1 MGLPAYIKLITVAL
15 QIKKGLSKRAVDVSL
30 GYRVC
35 DLEPRG
41 KTLALP
47 MRRRYMNFKQ
57 ALATVALTGAIGLTI
72 PAAPVMADGAAS
84 TRNIIFGAAAAAGT
98 LLIINH
104 NRKVHEK
111 YAEDARR
118 QAALQS
124 ENNDAW
130 AAYRQEQRAY
140 QQQAAVNADLKR
152 EIAYQHKIVEDQRRQ
167 LASLSMHTGFVASR
181 AGVDQPHRVASRNN
195 AQQVAMVSYGWGQL

>member
-1 MGLPAYIKLITVAL
+1 MKL
-15 QIKKGLSKRAVDVSL
+15 
-30 GYRVC
+30 
-35 DLEPRG
+35 
-41 KTLALP
+41 
-47 MRRRYMNFKQ
+47 KQ
-57 ALATVALTGAIGLTI
+57 ALATIALTGAIGLTI

-104 NRKVHEK
+104 NRKVHER

-140 QQQAAVNADLKR
+140 EQQVAVNADLKK

-167 LASLSMHTGFVASR
+167 LGSLNVHDGFVGQHAQDR
-181 AGVDQPHRVASRNN
+181 RVASRSTQNN
-195 AQQVAMVSYGWGQL
+195 QVAMVSYGWGDL